1 MRVEYEVLIILVTGV
16 LAFATGMK
24 KAKSTCCCCSLDWER
39 DGSTNQ
45 LQGVK
50 VVKRQRSSVKE
61 EPVPPPRLRNPIFN
75 MFN

>member
-50 VVKRQRSSVKE
+50 VVKRSSVKE
-61 EPVPPPRLRNPIFN
+61 DPVPPPRNPIFN

>member
-1 MRVEYEVLIILVTGV
+1 MRVEYEVLIILVTGL

-39 DGSTNQ
+39 DGNTNQ

-50 VVKRQRSSVKE
+50 VVKRQRSME
-61 EPVPPPRLRNPIFN
+61 TPEPPPRQKIMG
-75 MFN
+75 MF